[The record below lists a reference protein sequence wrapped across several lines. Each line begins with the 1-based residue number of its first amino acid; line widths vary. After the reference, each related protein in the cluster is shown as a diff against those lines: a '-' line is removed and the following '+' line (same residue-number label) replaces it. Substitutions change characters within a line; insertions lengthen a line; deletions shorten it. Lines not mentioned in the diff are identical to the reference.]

1 MTRPDVAAR
10 REGGEPLP
18 GGSALACADWQ
29 TFAGPGKRWAQSIE
43 RMEAEA
49 ESRVKAAVARVM
61 RGETFSEVS
70 PVWLRFLQR
79 NLPVA
84 AFAFNEC
91 GRLLEAVSRRTPWG
105 AVSHGLQLQASMQY
119 RQAQSIV
126 LYAADMEQRMGAMP
140 MHTARSRW
148 ETDREWLPAH
158 HYLEHAAVCPD
169 WGETLVAVNLCF
181 EPLAGQ
187 LLRREIAMGL
197 GPAHGDHVT
206 TIVAEAGQV
215 EWELTR
221 SWTTAVLSFLL
232 ADPAHGDAN
241 RLLLQ
246 EWVGRQ
252 LPAAE
257 ASVQTLAGVADG
269 LDLLQHDE
277 HRAGGGPVG
286 RVIAAQRTLL
296 ADLGLLPA

>member
-1 MTRPDVAAR
+1 MTRPDVSAR
-10 REGGEPLP
+10 KETPTQP
-18 GGSALACADWQ
+18 AGGSALACTDWQ
-29 TFAGPGKRWAQSIE
+29 AFTGPGERWARSIE

-49 ESRVKAAVARVM
+49 EARVKAAVARVI
-61 RGETFSEVS
+61 RGETFSDVS
-70 PVWLRFLQR
+70 PLWLKFLQR

-105 AVSHGLQLQASMQY
+105 GMAHGLQLQASMQY

-126 LYAADMEQRMGAMP
+126 LYAADMEQRMGQMP

-158 HYLEHAAVCPD
+158 HYLEQAATCTD

-206 TIVAEAGQV
+206 TVVAEAGQE
-215 EWELTR
+215 EWALTR
-221 SWTTAVLSFLL
+221 SWTTAVLEFFVRD
-232 ADPAHGDAN
+232 ATHGPAN
-241 RLLLQ
+241 RRHLQ
-246 EWVGRQ
+246 QWIARQ
-252 LPAAE
+252 LPLAE
-257 ASVQTLAGVADG
+257 AAVRTLAGLAKG
-269 LDLLQHDE
+269 LDLPRVARRTD
-277 HRAGGGPVG
+277 GGPVA
-286 RVIAAQRTLL
+286 RVIADQRTLL
-296 ADLGLLPA
+296 TDLGLVAT